1 RVCSDPSTR
10 AVPWHVGP
18 ARGARPVA
26 LLVLGELEVRQVGHV
41 RTTESGGKGGSA
53 GSAAESRGQLWHL
66 LPTFFLAPLAFGL
79 AFGLLL
85 TGLERVSAALL
96 TLFAL
101 LALPALL
108 PSTTA
113 ATGTRHPRHA
123 WHSGHTAAALHLAH
137 HLLRL
142 EETGDQ
148 AVDVADLRTGT
159 IGDTQTAGS
168 VDRLGVGTFTR
179 CHRLDDGLDTVQ
191 VLVVDALDLFPH
203 LPHTGHHPQQVP
215 DRAELADHRHL
226 LEKVVQR
233 EVVVR
238 GHGRG
243 HLLDLG
249 LVERALCLFD
259 ECEHI
264 THVQDARSH
273 PVRVEQV
280 EVLHLLPG
288 GGEHDGTTGDVSDGQ
303 RRTTAGVTVELGE
316 GNRVVA

>member
-1 RVCSDPSTR
+1 
-10 AVPWHVGP
+10 
-18 ARGARPVA
+18 
-26 LLVLGELEVRQVGHV
+26 
-41 RTTESGGKGGSA
+41 
-53 GSAAESRGQLWHL
+53 
-66 LPTFFLAPLAFGL
+66 AFSL

-85 TGLERVSAALL
+85 TGLERVSAALPTLL
-96 TLFAL
+96 TL
-101 LALPALL
+101 LALLALL

-113 ATGTRHPRHA
+113 ATRHSRHPRHPRHPR
-123 WHSGHTAAALHLAH
+123 HSGHTAAALHLAH

-148 AVDVADLRTGT
+148 AVDIADLRTGT
-159 IGDTQTAGS
+159 IGDTQTTGA

-191 VLVVDALDLFPH
+191 VLVVDALDLLPH
-203 LPHTGHHPQQVP
+203 LPHTGHHPEQVP
-215 DRAELADHRHL
+215 DRAEFANHRHL
-226 LEKVVQR
+226 LEKVIQR

-264 THVQDARSH
+264 THVQAARSP

-280 EVLHLLPG
+280 ADLHLLPG
-288 GGEHDGTTGDVSDGQ
+288 GGEHDGTTGDVS
-303 RRTTAGVTVELGE
+303 
-316 GNRVVA
+316 